1 MTIPVSGTALF
12 HILPAYPSCDA
23 LPLRQRKK
31 PKVRTISRPVGQ
43 RQNLARHRVLGPSPV
58 RKGSEKES

>member
-12 HILPAYPSCDA
+12 HILPACLSCDA

-43 RQNLARHRVLGPSPV
+43 RQNLARHSV
-58 RKGSEKES
+58 RT